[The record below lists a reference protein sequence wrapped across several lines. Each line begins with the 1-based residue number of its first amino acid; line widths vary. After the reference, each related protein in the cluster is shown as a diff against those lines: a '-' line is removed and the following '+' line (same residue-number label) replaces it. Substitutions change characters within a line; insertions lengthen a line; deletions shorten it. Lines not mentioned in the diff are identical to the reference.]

1 MHSRGV
7 GRGPEVKHS
16 QKSPCASADGLGMA
30 VAVVYVLVE
39 VGCECNSCVL
49 STVSLTKGT
58 KVKAEHR
65 NRVGGEILDQ
75 SREVKHLWSDP

>member
-30 VAVVYVLVE
+30 VAVGYVLVE

-49 STVSLTKGT
+49 ATESLTKGT
-58 KVKAEHR
+58 KVR
-65 NRVGGEILDQ
+65 QNTGIGWVGKFWT
-75 SREVKHLWSDP
+75 RAVR